1 MWFPGAGAS
10 RKWGLTA
17 CRGGFSCGGNEENVL
32 KAVVVRVAHVWDIP
46 KPVEL
51 RMKLDALSCVSYMS
65 VKLLFK
71 NSQGSHKCA
80 LCLALLLERVWL
92 TLPVAAWVQEY
103 SLCCVGAWDFV
114 KVLLSLH

>member
-1 MWFPGAGAS
+1 M
-10 RKWGLTA
+10 
-17 CRGGFSCGGNEENVL
+17 
-32 KAVVVRVAHVWDIP
+32 RVAHVWDIP

-51 RMKLDALSCVSYMS
+51 RMQLDALSCVSYMS

-71 NSQGSHKCA
+71 NSQGSRKCA

-103 SLCCVGAWDFV
+103 SLCCVRAWDFV